1 MASFFINKP
10 LWKHVFFN
18 AIFILTYKLNKV
30 TTKLKNVI
38 KSFDMTLNSKYIT
51 EKTNN

>member
-10 LWKHVFFN
+10 PWKHFFN

-38 KSFDMTLNSKYIT
+38 KSFDMTLHSKYRT
-51 EKTNN
+51 EKANN